1 MGFLDKIKQQAT
13 DVASTVAEKTQET
26 AKVGQLQMQLRSLKG
41 EEKEAH
47 ADFGR
52 QAYGLHRDGALA
64 ERSGELA
71 SGAARIAD
79 LQSQIAAKE
88 QEIAD
93 TKGDEDSATVEG
105 SAEEVAEP
113 AASPPSL
120 HRLRRGASAAA
131 AAPNR
136 VASEPPG
143 GRARW
148 TRARGDS
155 TPTSSDEFD
164 TGSRSSNSSVD
175 LGARERLVREQ
186 RLGEP
191 VELRTVI
198 GRPSAPSDQAR
209 SVISRCSRVAHLL
222 GLLRERV
229 VVGAHLQERVVAPMP
244 QSNTITRAIAWRDRG
259 RRRRRW

>member
-105 SAEEVAEP
+105 SAEEVGEP
-113 AASPPSL
+113 AASPP
-120 HRLRRGASAAA
+120 
-131 AAPNR
+131 
-136 VASEPPG
+136 PP
-143 GRARW
+143 
-148 TRARGDS
+148 
-155 TPTSSDEFD
+155 
-164 TGSRSSNSSVD
+164 
-175 LGARERLVREQ
+175 
-186 RLGEP
+186 
-191 VELRTVI
+191 
-198 GRPSAPSDQAR
+198 APS
-209 SVISRCSRVAHLL
+209 
-222 GLLRERV
+222 GE
-229 VVGAHLQERVVAPMP
+229 APP
-244 QSNTITRAIAWRDRG
+244 PPPPPPTE
-259 RRRRRW
+259 